1 VWWGRSQQLAG
12 DGVHRCDEHERNCW
26 PATASQLYTCKAF
39 GLPLHRL
46 RYSQLNAG
54 RTTRVTSVKLLA
66 RNFQSGR
73 IIDEAAVVKID
84 I

>member
-1 VWWGRSQQLAG
+1 M
-12 DGVHRCDEHERNCW
+12 
-26 PATASQLYTCKAF
+26 
-39 GLPLHRL
+39 HRL

-73 IIDEAAVVKID
+73 IIDEAAVAKID